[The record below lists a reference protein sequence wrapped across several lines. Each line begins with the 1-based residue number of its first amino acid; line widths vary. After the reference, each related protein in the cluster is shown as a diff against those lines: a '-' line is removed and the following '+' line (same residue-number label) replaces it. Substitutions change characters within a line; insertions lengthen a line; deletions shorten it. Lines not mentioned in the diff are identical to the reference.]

1 MKKHTTL
8 SPSSY
13 LDDLNGAVRENPVAA
28 GAIGLGILWMFF
40 GGKRFPA
47 LAASA
52 AGMAGGAVTAGAR
65 GLRDGAVAT
74 SSVVSETAGRVY
86 SEIEGAAKKAGEAFQ
101 TDTKDDAQQSGQ
113 SGYYDMASEQ
123 SGHWSR
129 LGTSVREHASAA
141 FERQPLLLGA
151 IGLAAGAAIAATF
164 KPTEKE
170 QSLMG
175 ESAGSFKARAAGLV
189 DDAVDLAKS
198 RTSSALKV
206 MAEEATA
213 QGFTATNVKDRLMAT
228 ADKLKSAAKATSV
241 GNEGARNEN
250 FKKSSSSQPL

>member
-40 GGKRFPA
+40 GNRRFPA
-47 LAASA
+47 FAASA
-52 AGMAGGAVTAGAR
+52 AGTAGGALTAGAR

-74 SSVVSETAGRVY
+74 SSVISETAGRVY
-86 SEIEGAAKKAGEAFQ
+86 SEIEGTATKMGEAFHA
-101 TDTKDDAQQSGQ
+101 DTKAGAPHSGHP
-113 SGYYDMASEQ
+113 GYYDMASHQ

-129 LGTSVREHASAA
+129 LGTSVREQARTA
-141 FERQPLLLGA
+141 FEHQPLLLGA

-175 ESAGSFKARAAGLV
+175 ESADSFKARATGLV
-189 DDAVDLAKS
+189 DDAVDFAKS

-213 QGFTATNVKDRLMAT
+213 QGFTATNVKDQFKAT
-228 ADKLKSAAKATSV
+228 AEKLKSAAKTASA
-241 GNEGARNEN
+241 GNEDARNEN
-250 FKKSSSSQPL
+250 LQK